1 MRVGF
6 QCHGAP
12 KGATTGIVVPLGAVL
27 VGRGPLHTAHVP
39 SPLCAENG
47 YTSTDEEVSEFSLA
61 SDGR

>member
-1 MRVGF
+1 MPPLASTR
-6 QCHGAP
+6 P
-12 KGATTGIVVPLGAVL
+12 WVPFWWDMM
-27 VGRGPLHTAHVP
+27 GRGPPHTTHVP